1 VPRNCLTFGC
11 LLSRFRA
18 VLSRNNDPCYSA
30 CQVPNVTDEPPDKSS
45 DQDELNDLDK
55 RLKAIE
61 ARKRKTHD
69 VSGEVG
75 ANQGYQALGE
85 LIGGIVGGLGLG
97 WLSDTY
103 LHTRPFGVI
112 IGAILG
118 MIVAV
123 YAIVRSSRNS

>member
-1 VPRNCLTFGC
+1 M
-11 LLSRFRA
+11 SRFRA
-18 VLSRNNDPCYSA
+18 VLSRNSDPCYSA
-30 CQVPNVTDEPPDKSS
+30 CQVLNVTDEPPDKSS

-61 ARKRKTHD
+61 ARKRKPAFD
-69 VSGEVG
+69 ASGEVG

-85 LIGGIVGGLGLG
+85 LLGGILGGLGLG
-97 WLSDTY
+97 WLSDQY

-123 YAIVRSSRNS
+123 YAIVRSGQSK

>member
-1 VPRNCLTFGC
+1 M
-11 LLSRFRA
+11 
-18 VLSRNNDPCYSA
+18 
-30 CQVPNVTDEPPDKSS
+30 TDEPPDKSS

-85 LIGGIVGGLGLG
+85 LLGGFWAVWGLAGSATSIFTPG
-97 WLSDTY
+97 
-103 LHTRPFGVI
+103 
-112 IGAILG
+112 
-118 MIVAV
+118 
-123 YAIVRSSRNS
+123 RSG

>member
-1 VPRNCLTFGC
+1 M
-11 LLSRFRA
+11 
-18 VLSRNNDPCYSA
+18 
-30 CQVPNVTDEPPDKSS
+30 PNVTDEPPDKSS

-55 RLKAIE
+55 RLKAID

-85 LIGGIVGGLGLG
+85 LLGGILGGLGLG
-97 WLSDTY
+97 WLSDEY

-123 YAIVRSSRNS
+123 YAIARSSRNK